1 MKERLKAEMWDKM
14 QYLFRN
20 YYDRMV
26 HCVIYFDSLIN
37 VDILKQCLIFINEKN
52 PVLHSSFHYDVVDP
66 YWEVEDYVI
75 DDFLIVKDSE
85 DVDADVNN
93 HITQSIPVESNAQ
106 YRIGIYNKDGK
117 SAFAMIINHMCS
129 DGGDLK
135 YFIRHLAACYT
146 KLLKGEKD
154 LNFKGGNRSYN
165 AVYSKMDEKDL
176 KIAKG
181 LYKNISTVKDE
192 NKFPLTEPTNEDKC
206 MILRRKTSE
215 DTFKTIYQI
224 GKNMGVTVNDLM
236 LAFYIRALYDIS
248 GLDNKTTISVP
259 CMVDLRRYIEGAGEN
274 GGITNHTGFMQ
285 CTTKEKGETINDTL
299 VNVLHSV
306 RKNKKD
312 RFMGLYSLPLL
323 KLAYTILPFTI
334 SEFAIKLGY
343 SNPLIGMSNIGLLKE
358 NELQFG
364 EAKPEYAFMTGA
376 IKYKPYMQLALTTFK
391 NQVTMTIAIR
401 GNEKDEE
408 IVNKFFDL
416 IEGNMSDF
424 ISLNREKFLK

>member
-14 QYLFRN
+14 QFLFRN

-26 HCVIYFDSLIN
+26 HCVIYFDSQIN
-37 VDILKQCLIFINEKN
+37 IDVLKQCLIFINEKN

-66 YWEVEDYVI
+66 YWEVEEYKI
-75 DDFLIVKDSE
+75 DDFLVVKDSE
-85 DVDADVNN
+85 DVDADVNY
-93 HITQSIPVESNAQ
+93 HITQSIPVDSNAQ

-117 SAFAMIINHMCS
+117 SALAMIINHMCC

-135 YFIRHLAACYT
+135 YFIKHLAICYT

-154 LNFKGGNRSYN
+154 LNFKGGNRGYS

-181 LYKNISTVKDE
+181 LYKNISTVKDKNE
-192 NKFPLTEPTNEDKC
+192 FPLTEPSKDDVC
-206 MILRRKTSE
+206 MICRHTTTG
-215 DTFKTIYQI
+215 DTFSNIYKI
-224 GKNMGVTVNDLM
+224 GKNMSVTINDLM
-236 LAFYIRALYDIS
+236 LAFYMRALYDIS
-248 GLDNKTTISVP
+248 DMSPNATVSVP
-259 CMVDLRRYIEGAGEN
+259 CMVDLRRYIEGGGEQ
-274 GGITNHTGFMQ
+274 GGLTNHTGFMQ
-285 CTTKEKGETINDTL
+285 CTLKEKGETINDTL

-306 RKNKKD
+306 RSNKKD

-391 NQVTMTIAIR
+391 GQITMTIAIR
-401 GNEKDEE
+401 GNDKDKE
-408 IVNKFFDL
+408 IVDKFFNL
-416 IEGNMSDF
+416 IEQNMNDF
-424 ISLNREKFLK
+424 IELNKNKL